1 MFRNRAMML
10 TAMSL
15 AYAMSMQDDEDY
27 QKLPDYVKDGNWLV
41 PMSTETGKTFVK
53 VSVPYEV
60 GFLFKTLPEIFVRY
74 LAGTSTGKE
83 SLSALRAGF
92 IHNMPTGGVPIP
104 QFAKPVLEVVTNHS
118 FFTNRPIEGMGDS
131 RLPVAHRGQKASEFA
146 KMMSGLGLDEIGMS
160 PAKIDVLTKGYF
172 AEFGAFFNEL
182 TDALLSVGSGKEK
195 TPRNIENQ
203 PFMKAFLTDPQV
215 NKAISDFYDIESNA
229 TQVANLFSKYKNEG
243 QGDMLRAMVDDS
255 EKIKQVGGAP
265 VMRQISSAM
274 SDIQKAI
281 RIIDKNQGMQ
291 PEERRERINELQKQ
305 LGMLAER
312 GKQVA
317 NSIGLSR

>member
-1 MFRNRAMML
+1 
-10 TAMSL
+10 
-15 AYAMSMQDDEDY
+15 
-27 QKLPDYVKDGNWLV
+27 
-41 PMSTETGKTFVK
+41 
-53 VSVPYEV
+53 
-60 GFLFKTLPEIFVRY
+60 
-74 LAGTSTGKE
+74 
-83 SLSALRAGF
+83 
-92 IHNMPTGGVPIP
+92 
-104 QFAKPVLEVVTNHS
+104 
-118 FFTNRPIEGMGDS
+118 
-131 RLPVAHRGQKASEFA
+131 
-146 KMMSGLGLDEIGMS
+146 MS

-317 NSIGLSR
+317 NSMGLSR

>member
-1 MFRNRAMML
+1 
-10 TAMSL
+10 
-15 AYAMSMQDDEDY
+15 
-27 QKLPDYVKDGNWLV
+27 
-41 PMSTETGKTFVK
+41 
-53 VSVPYEV
+53 
-60 GFLFKTLPEIFVRY
+60 
-74 LAGTSTGKE
+74 
-83 SLSALRAGF
+83 
-92 IHNMPTGGVPIP
+92 
-104 QFAKPVLEVVTNHS
+104 
-118 FFTNRPIEGMGDS
+118 
-131 RLPVAHRGQKASEFA
+131 
-146 KMMSGLGLDEIGMS
+146 
-160 PAKIDVLTKGYF
+160 
-172 AEFGAFFNEL
+172 
-182 TDALLSVGSGKEK
+182 
-195 TPRNIENQ
+195 
-203 PFMKAFLTDPQV
+203 MKAFLTDPQV

-317 NSIGLSR
+317 NSMGLSR